1 MPDMFIVAGP
11 PGSGKSTISPLSRFN
26 VDWFN
31 ADDRAAEICGSYQS
45 ISLATRQQVNAEMEQ
60 FVEAHIRAA
69 KSFAIET
76 TLRSDVTFQQAIA
89 AQDRGFTTHM
99 IYVALKDFQLNI
111 DRVRGRAWAGGH
123 SASTGLL
130 LSICEASMKNL
141 PRAIQD
147 INTVAVFDNT
157 DSPMH
162 VLDAVDGKVHYVADK
177 APEWLVRALWGTE
190 HELSRV
196 RSDLEMAPVR

>member
-1 MPDMFIVAGP
+1 MFIVAGP

-26 VDWFN
+26 ADWFN
-31 ADDRAAEICGSYQS
+31 ADDRAADICGSYQS
-45 ISLATRQQVNAEMEQ
+45 ISLAIRKQVNAEMER

-76 TLRSDVTFQQAIA
+76 TLRSDVTFQQAVA
-89 AQDRGFTTHM
+89 AQEQGFTTHM
-99 IYVALKDFQLNI
+99 VYVALNDFQLNI

-130 LSICEASMKNL
+130 LSICEASLKNL
-141 PRAIQD
+141 PRAIHD

-157 DSPMH
+157 DTPIH
-162 VLDAVDGKVHYVADK
+162 VLDAVDGKVQYLADN
-177 APEWLVRALWGTE
+177 APDWIDRALWGTE
-190 HELSRV
+190 YELGRIRDELELSPAR
-196 RSDLEMAPVR
+196 